1 MNPQAWVGGERGLR
15 MPETRP
21 LACLGQEGRA
31 GGEGPGGA
39 DSEEVPGLLHRWA
52 PAGIGAIGASSLPI
66 RVRNER
72 R

>member
-1 MNPQAWVGGERGLR
+1 
-15 MPETRP
+15 
-21 LACLGQEGRA
+21 LGREGRA

-52 PAGIGAIGASSLPI
+52 PAGIGAIGASSLSI

>member
-1 MNPQAWVGGERGLR
+1 MNPQAWVGGERGLQAS
-15 MPETRP
+15 ETRP
-21 LACLGQEGRA
+21 LACLGRERRV

-52 PAGIGAIGASSLPI
+52 PAGIGAIGALSLSI